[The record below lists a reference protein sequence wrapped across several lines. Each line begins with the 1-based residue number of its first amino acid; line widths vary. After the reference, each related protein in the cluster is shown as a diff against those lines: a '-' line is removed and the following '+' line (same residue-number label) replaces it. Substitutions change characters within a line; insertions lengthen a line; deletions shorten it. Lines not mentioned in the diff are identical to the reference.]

1 MITDTRSR
9 LPVYSIA
16 VLSAAALGYEI
27 LLVRLLSI
35 IQWHH
40 YAAMIISLALLGY
53 GVSGTVL
60 ALFQKRLLQW
70 FRFYYLTNIV
80 LFGLTSLLCFL
91 VAQQWSFHP
100 EELLFS
106 VGQWRNLV
114 FIYLSLAVPF
124 FFAANAIGLALI
136 CYREQLSKLYAADL
150 IGAGL
155 GSLAIILVLFFV
167 FPDTALR
174 FISLLGLMA
183 ALIAAVET
191 GPVKRP
197 AWMLLLVLLVIPI
210 ILPRVWLQPS
220 LSPYKDLSQALRV
233 TGTSIIDQRS
243 SPLGLIAVMG
253 STKIPLRYA
262 PEASLHLA
270 SEPPAQLGV
279 FIDGNGPTVITRVSE
294 ESHLDY
300 LAQFT
305 SALPYALKEP
315 ENVLVLG
322 AGGGTAVLQGLQL
335 GAQEVTAVELNPQII
350 GLVKTTYADYAGH
363 LYNDE
368 RVQVINREARG
379 FLTAS
384 DQQFDLIQLPLPGG
398 VGASATGLYSL
409 SEDYLHT
416 VEAFRYYLD
425 HLTPDGYLMI
435 NSWVKLP
442 PRDTLK
448 IIATAIAALKEMGVR
463 EIDQHLAVIRGWQ
476 TSGVLIKKDNFSTEE
491 IEALKAFCKQRS
503 FDVSFYPGITREEV
517 NRFNLLSE
525 PFYYLGTRA
534 LLGKDANRY
543 LGEYK
548 FNLTPARD
556 NRPFFYHYFKWDS
569 LREILSLYGRG
580 GAALIDT
587 GYLVS
592 VATLLQAI
600 LASMFLV
607 LLPVYFFQRNRS
619 LQQHSI
625 SRSKVLVYFTALGL
639 AFLFIEIAFIQKL
652 MLFLHHPLYAVA
664 VALTAFLI
672 FAGLGSAWSQRQL
685 DIKGTLTI
693 GIVRPVIVIFLLGL
707 SYLLLLDKLFA
718 GAIQLP
724 DSVRVFISIAIIAPL
739 AFCMGIPFPRGLT
752 QLGQQAPELMP
763 WAWGING
770 CASVISAVLASLIA
784 IHIGFNAVIVIAI
797 LLYIIAAQYFP

>member
-91 VAQQWSFHP
+91 FAQQWSFHP

-183 ALIAAVET
+183 VLIAVLET

-197 AWMLLLVLLVIPI
+197 AWILLLALLVIPI
-210 ILPRVWLQPS
+210 FLPGAWLQPS

-243 SPLGLIAVMG
+243 SPLGLIAVME

-270 SEPPAQLGV
+270 SEPPAQLGM
-279 FIDGNGPTVITRVSE
+279 FIDGNGPTVITRMSG

-305 SALPYALKEP
+305 SALPYALKVP

-335 GAQEVTAVELNPQII
+335 GAQKVTAVELNPQII

-384 DQQFDLIQLPLPGG
+384 EQQFDLIQLPLPGG

-425 HLTPDGYLMI
+425 HLTPGGYLMI

-448 IIATAIAALKEMGVR
+448 IIATAIAALKETGVR
-463 EIDQHLAVIRGWQ
+463 DIDQHLAVIRGWQ
-476 TSGVLIKKDNFSTEE
+476 TSGVLIKKDNFSTKE
-491 IEALKAFCKQRS
+491 IEALKAFCEQRS

-534 LLGKDANRY
+534 LLGKGADYY

-548 FNLTPARD
+548 FNLTAARD

-569 LREILSLYGRG
+569 LSEILSLYGRG

-600 LASMFLV
+600 LASVFLV
-607 LLPVYFFQRNRS
+607 LLPVYFFQRKRS

-664 VALTAFLI
+664 VTLTAFLI

-718 GAIQLP
+718 GAIQLS

-752 QLGQQAPELMP
+752 QLGRQAPELMP

>member
-1 MITDTRSR
+1 
-9 LPVYSIA
+9 

-60 ALFQKRLLQW
+60 ALFQKRLLQR
-70 FRFYYLTNIV
+70 FRFYYLANIV
-80 LFGLTSLLCFL
+80 LFALTSLLCFL
-91 VAQQWSFHP
+91 FAQQWSFHP

-106 VGQWRNLV
+106 VEQWRNLV

-136 CYREQLSKLYAADL
+136 CYRQQLSKLYAADL

-183 ALIAAVET
+183 TLIAAVET
-191 GPVKRP
+191 GPVKRQ
-197 AWMLLLVLLVIPI
+197 AWITLVLVFVVPFLIPAT
-210 ILPRVWLQPS
+210 WLQLS

-243 SPLGLIAVMG
+243 SPLGLIAVMD

-262 PEASLHLA
+262 PEASLHIA
-270 SEPPAQLGV
+270 NEPPPQLGV
-279 FIDGNGPTVITRVSE
+279 FIDGNGPTVITRVST
-294 ESHLDY
+294 ESHLEY

-305 SALPYALKEP
+305 SALPYVLKTP

-350 GLVKTTYADYAGH
+350 ELVKTTHADYAGH

-425 HLTPDGYLMI
+425 HLTQDGYLMI

-448 IIATAIAALKEMGVR
+448 IIATAVAALKETGIR
-463 EIDQHLAVIRGWQ
+463 DIDQHLAVIRGWQ
-476 TSGVLIKKDNFSTEE
+476 TSGVLIKKDSFSTEE
-491 IEALKAFCKQRS
+491 IDALKAFCEQRS
-503 FDVSFYPGITREEV
+503 FDISYYPGISREEV

-534 LLGKDANRY
+534 LLGKGADRY
-543 LGEYK
+543 LAEYK

-569 LREILSLYGRG
+569 LSEILSLYGRG

-600 LASMFLV
+600 LASLFLV
-607 LLPVYFFQRNRS
+607 LLPVYFFQRKRS
-619 LQQHSI
+619 LLQHSV
-625 SRSKVLVYFTALGL
+625 SRSRVLVYFTALGL

-685 DIKGTLTI
+685 DKPGALTI
-693 GIVRPVIVIFLLGL
+693 GIIRPVIVIFLLGL

-718 GAIQLP
+718 GAIQLA
-724 DSVRVFISIAIIAPL
+724 DSVRVFISVVVIAPM
-739 AFCMGIPFPRGLT
+739 AFCMGMPFPRGLAR
-752 QLGQQAPELMP
+752 LGQRAPELMP

-797 LLYIIAAQYFP
+797 FLYMIAAQYFP

>member
-210 ILPRVWLQPS
+210 ILPGVWLQPS

-243 SPLGLIAVMG
+243 SPLGLIAVME

>member
-91 VAQQWSFHP
+91 FAQQWSFHP

-368 RVQVINREARG
+368 LVQVINREARG

-448 IIATAIAALKEMGVR
+448 IVATAIAALKEMGVR

>member
-91 VAQQWSFHP
+91 FAQQWSFHP

>member
-1 MITDTRSR
+1 
-9 LPVYSIA
+9 
-16 VLSAAALGYEI
+16 
-27 LLVRLLSI
+27 
-35 IQWHH
+35 
-40 YAAMIISLALLGY
+40 
-53 GVSGTVL
+53 
-60 ALFQKRLLQW
+60 
-70 FRFYYLTNIV
+70 
-80 LFGLTSLLCFL
+80 
-91 VAQQWSFHP
+91 
-100 EELLFS
+100 
-106 VGQWRNLV
+106 
-114 FIYLSLAVPF
+114 
-124 FFAANAIGLALI
+124 
-136 CYREQLSKLYAADL
+136 
-150 IGAGL
+150 
-155 GSLAIILVLFFV
+155 
-167 FPDTALR
+167 
-174 FISLLGLMA
+174 
-183 ALIAAVET
+183 
-191 GPVKRP
+191 
-197 AWMLLLVLLVIPI
+197 
-210 ILPRVWLQPS
+210 
-220 LSPYKDLSQALRV
+220 
-233 TGTSIIDQRS
+233 
-243 SPLGLIAVMG
+243 
-253 STKIPLRYA
+253 
-262 PEASLHLA
+262 
-270 SEPPAQLGV
+270 
-279 FIDGNGPTVITRVSE
+279 
-294 ESHLDY
+294 
-300 LAQFT
+300 
-305 SALPYALKEP
+305 
-315 ENVLVLG
+315 
-322 AGGGTAVLQGLQL
+322 
-335 GAQEVTAVELNPQII
+335 
-350 GLVKTTYADYAGH
+350 
-363 LYNDE
+363 
-368 RVQVINREARG
+368 
-379 FLTAS
+379 
-384 DQQFDLIQLPLPGG
+384 
-398 VGASATGLYSL
+398 
-409 SEDYLHT
+409 
-416 VEAFRYYLD
+416 
-425 HLTPDGYLMI
+425 MI

-476 TSGVLIKKDNFSTEE
+476 TSGVLIKKNNFSTEE
-491 IEALKAFCKQRS
+491 IEALKAFCEQHS

-569 LREILSLYGRG
+569 LNEILSLYGRG

>member
-368 RVQVINREARG
+368 LVQVINREARG